1 MKVTKAIK
9 ALRSF
14 QHKNELKNMCK
25 DMGVSYS
32 LCLAIANGKK
42 APTYEIIKKLIP
54 LFGVKS
60 WFEEEEINEK

>member
-1 MKVTKAIK
+1 MIMTKAIK
-9 ALRSF
+9 ALKDF
-14 QHKNELKNMCK
+14 KQKNELKNMCK

-54 LFGVKS
+54 LFVVKS
-60 WFEEEEINEK
+60 LFEEEEINEK